1 MDVMNPLKIYLGD
14 LTHDTIIVST
24 EAFPLNVGYIAA
36 FCKKLFGD
44 SVDITLFKY
53 IKDLENA
60 ILDSPPDILGLSNY
74 CWNHRVGLEMFRVLS
89 KCNPN
94 ALRVWG
100 GPNFPL
106 DLPSQEEFLRN
117 YPEIDVY
124 VPVEGETGFSN
135 IVKIAL
141 DAKSK
146 EEIRTLVL
154 SKTMPACITRQND
167 GRLLYGDYNRI
178 RNLDD
183 IPSPYTMGVMDKFFD
198 GKLTPMLQTN
208 RGCPFSCTF
217 CVDGT
222 DLVKQVNQF
231 SLERVNT
238 DINYIASHVPENIH
252 SMHISDL
259 NFGMMPRDIEICK
272 TIGEMKKSHGYPLNV
287 LATTGK
293 NSKEKI
299 ISAIKLLDGALR
311 FTMSVQSMD
320 QEVLRNI
327 RRDNISVDHMLALGP
342 TIKEAK
348 LSTASE
354 VILGLPGE
362 TYASHIQT
370 LKDLVHARLDS
381 IQIYTCMIL
390 PGSELYTPKERK
402 KWGLQTKF
410 RVLPRDFTVINGR
423 KVVEIEECVISSN
436 TLTFDEYVELRMIAF
451 SIGMTSNGGIY
462 AALLKF
468 LREKGID
475 VFELFL
481 QTIKRLNTA
490 HPNVQH
496 VFDLY
501 KKATI
506 GELWDSPQALEKHYQ
521 DDANYKKLLNQEV
534 GMNVMQFHNALVTAE
549 YMNEWTEYMLDLST
563 LLLQDKL
570 NSDTETSRQFTSIA
584 NYIRGTCS
592 NVLKRD
598 RMRINPEFEFEY
610 DVQGWLNDPNEAT
623 IDQFKLPTLTKF
635 TFKLTETQFKLVEDE
650 LDIHGDNSTGRG
662 QVIKRVPFNMLLRN
676 PVMIN

>member
-1 MDVMNPLKIYLGD
+1 MKPLKIYLGD

-24 EAFPLNVGYIAA
+24 EAFPLNIGYIAA
-36 FCKKLFGD
+36 YCKKLFGD

-53 IKDLENA
+53 IKDLEKA

-89 KCNPN
+89 KRNPN

-135 IVKIAL
+135 IVKISL

-154 SKTMPACITRQND
+154 SKTIPACITRQND

-178 RNLDD
+178 RNLDE
-183 IPSPYTMGVMDKFFD
+183 IPSPYTMGLMDKFFD

-231 SLERVNT
+231 SLERVNA
-238 DINYIASHVPENIH
+238 DITYIASHVPENTH
-252 SMHISDL
+252 SLHISDL

-272 TIGEMKKSHGYPLNV
+272 TIGEMKKSYGYPLNV

-342 TIKEAK
+342 TIKKAK

-390 PGSELYTPKERK
+390 PGSELYTPRERK

-410 RVLPRDFTVINGR
+410 RILPRDFTEINGR
-423 KVVEIEECVISSN
+423 KVIEIEECVVASN

-462 AALLKF
+462 GALLKF

-496 VFDLY
+496 VFNLY

-506 GELWDSPQALEKHYQ
+506 EELWDSPQAIEKHYQ
-521 DDANYKKLLNQEV
+521 DDAEYKKLLNQEV

-549 YMNEWTEYMLDLST
+549 YMSEWTEYMLDLST

-570 NSDTETSRQFTSIA
+570 NSDTETSRQFTSIT

-610 DVQGWLNDPNEAT
+610 DVQRWLNDPNEAT
-623 IDQFKLPTLTKF
+623 IDQFKLPTPTKF

-650 LDIHGDNSTGRG
+650 LDVHGDNSTGRG
-662 QVIKRVPFNMLLRN
+662 QVIKRVPINMLLRN
-676 PVMIN
+676 PIIVN

>member
-154 SKTMPACITRQND
+154 SKTIPACITRQND

-178 RNLDD
+178 RNLDE
-183 IPSPYTMGVMDKFFD
+183 IPSPYTMGLMDKFFD

-238 DINYIASHVPENIH
+238 DISYIASHVPENIH

-390 PGSELYTPKERK
+390 PGSELYTPRERK

-423 KVVEIEECVISSN
+423 KVVEIEECVIASN

-462 AALLKF
+462 GALLKF

-490 HPNVQH
+490 HSNVQY

-521 DDANYKKLLNQEV
+521 DDIEYKKLLNQEV

-549 YMNEWTEYMLDLST
+549 YMSEWTEYMLDLSA
-563 LLLQDKL
+563 LLLHDKL
-570 NSDTETSRQFTSIA
+570 NSDTATSRQFTSIT

-598 RMRINPEFEFEY
+598 RMLVNPEFEFEY
-610 DVQGWLNDPNEAT
+610 DVQRWLNDPHEET
-623 IDQFKLPTLTKF
+623 IEHFKLSTLTKF
-635 TFKLTETQFKLVEDE
+635 AFKLTETQFKLVEDE
-650 LDIHGDNSTGRG
+650 LDVHGDNSTGRG
-662 QVIKRVPFNMLLRN
+662 QVIKRVPINMLLRD
-676 PVMIN
+676 PVIAN

>member
-1 MDVMNPLKIYLGD
+1 MTVMKPLKIYLGD

-36 FCKKLFGD
+36 YCKKRFGD

-60 ILDSPPDILGLSNY
+60 IRDSPPDILGLSNY
-74 CWNHRVGLEMFRVLS
+74 CWNHRVGLETFHVLT
-89 KCNPN
+89 KYNPH

-106 DLPSQEEFLRN
+106 DLPSQEEFLKK
-117 YPEIDVY
+117 YPEVDIY

-135 IVKIAL
+135 IVEIAL
-141 DAKSK
+141 NAKSK
-146 EEIRTLVL
+146 EEIKQTVI
-154 SKTMPACITRQND
+154 SQSIPACITRKHD
-167 GRLLYGDYNRI
+167 GSLAYGDYTRI
-178 RNLDD
+178 RDLDE
-183 IPSPYTMGVMDKFFD
+183 IPSPYLTGMMDKFFD

-231 SLERVNT
+231 SLERVNA
-238 DINYIASHVPENIH
+238 DINYIATHVPKNTH

-259 NFGMMPRDIEICK
+259 NFGMMPRDLDICK
-272 TIGEMKKSHGYPLNV
+272 MIGDAKKKYGYPLNV

-299 ISAIKLLDGALR
+299 INAIKLLDGALR

-320 QEVLRNI
+320 PEVLQNI

-362 TYASHIQT
+362 THASHIRT
-370 LKDLVHARLDS
+370 LSDLVHAKLDS
-381 IQIYTCMIL
+381 IQVYTCMIL

-402 KWGLQTKF
+402 KWGLKTKF
-410 RVLPRDFTVINGR
+410 RVLPRDFTEINGK
-423 KVVEIEECVISSN
+423 KVVEIEECVVSSN

-462 AALLKF
+462 GALLKF

-481 QTIKRLNTA
+481 QTIKRLNSA
-490 HPNVQH
+490 HPNIRH

-501 KKATI
+501 KKATLD
-506 GELWDSPQALEKHYQ
+506 ELWDSPEDIERHYQ
-521 DDANYKKLLNQEV
+521 DDKEYKKLLNQEV

-549 YMNEWTEYMLDLST
+549 YMNEWTEYMIDIST
-563 LLLQDKL
+563 SLLKERL
-570 NSDTETSRQFTSIA
+570 NSDTEISRQFASII
-584 NYIRGTCS
+584 NYIRGTCY

-598 RMRINPEFEFEY
+598 RIYTNPEFEFEY
-610 DVQGWLNDPNEAT
+610 DIQQWVDDPQEKP
-623 IDQFKLPTLTKF
+623 IEHFKLPTITKIA
-635 TFKLTETQFKLVEDE
+635 FKLTEKQFKIVEDE
-650 LDIHGDNSTGRG
+650 LDVHGDNSTGRG
-662 QVIKRVPFNMLLRN
+662 QVLKRVPINMLLRA
-676 PVMIN
+676 PVITG

>member
-1 MDVMNPLKIYLGD
+1 MRPLKIYLGD

-36 FCKKLFGD
+36 YCKKKFGD

-60 ILDSPPDILGLSNY
+60 IQDFPPDILGLSNY
-74 CWNHRVGLEMFRVLS
+74 CWNHRVGLEMFRVLT
-89 KCNPN
+89 KYNPE

-106 DLPSQEEFLRN
+106 DLPSQEEFLKK
-117 YPEIDVY
+117 YPEVDVY

-135 IVKIAL
+135 IVEITL
-141 DAKSK
+141 NAKST
-146 EEIRTLVL
+146 EEIRSAVL
-154 SKTMPACITRQND
+154 SQPIPACITRKHD
-167 GRLLYGDYNRI
+167 GTLAYADYTRI
-178 RNLDD
+178 RDLDE
-183 IPSPYTMGVMDKFFD
+183 IPSPYLTGLMDKFFD

-231 SLERVNT
+231 SLGRVNA
-238 DINYIASHVPENIH
+238 DINYIATHVPENTH

-259 NFGMMPRDIEICK
+259 NFGMMPRDLDICK
-272 TIGEMKKSHGYPLNV
+272 TIGDAKKKYGYPLNV

-320 QEVLRNI
+320 PEVLQNI

-362 TYASHIQT
+362 TYASHIRT
-370 LKDLVHARLDS
+370 LRDLVHAKLDS
-381 IQIYTCMIL
+381 IQVYTCMIL

-402 KWGLQTKF
+402 KWGLKTKF

-423 KVVEIEECVISSN
+423 KVVEIEECVVSSN
-436 TLTFDEYVELRMIAF
+436 TLAFDEYVELRMIAF

-462 AALLKF
+462 GALLKF

-481 QTIKRLNTA
+481 QTIKRLNSA
-490 HPNVQH
+490 HPNIQH

-501 KKATI
+501 KKATLD
-506 GELWDSPQALEKHYQ
+506 ELWDSPEDIEKHYQ
-521 DDANYKKLLNQEV
+521 DDKEYKKLLNQEV

-549 YMNEWTEYMLDLST
+549 YMNEWTEYMIDIST
-563 LLLQDKL
+563 SLLKEKL
-570 NSDTETSRQFTSIA
+570 ESNLEIRQQFTSIT
-584 NYIRGTCS
+584 NYIRGTCY

-598 RMRINPEFEFEY
+598 RIHTNPEFEFEF
-610 DVQGWLNDPNEAT
+610 DIQQWVDDPQEKP
-623 IDQFKLPTLTKF
+623 IEHFKLPAITKIM
-635 TFKLTETQFKLVEDE
+635 FKLTEKQFKIVEDE
-650 LDIHGDNSTGRG
+650 LDVHGDNSTGRG
-662 QVIKRVPFNMLLRN
+662 QVLKRVPINMLLRA
-676 PVMIN
+676 PVMTG

>member
-1 MDVMNPLKIYLGD
+1 MTVMKPLKIYLGD
-14 LTHDTIIVST
+14 LTHDTIVVST

-36 FCKKLFGD
+36 YCKKRFGD

-60 ILDSPPDILGLSNY
+60 IRDSPPDILGLSNY
-74 CWNHRVGLEMFRVLS
+74 CWNHRVGLEMFRVLT
-89 KCNPN
+89 KYNPD

-106 DLPSQEEFLRN
+106 DLPSQEEFLKK
-117 YPEIDVY
+117 YPEVDIY

-135 IVKIAL
+135 IVEIAL
-141 DAKSK
+141 NAKSK
-146 EEIRTLVL
+146 KEIRQMVL
-154 SKTMPACITRQND
+154 SQPIPACITRKHD
-167 GRLLYGDYNRI
+167 GRLVYADYTRI
-178 RNLDD
+178 RDLDE
-183 IPSPYTMGVMDKFFD
+183 IPSPYLMGLMDKFFD

-231 SLERVNT
+231 SLDRVNA
-238 DINYIASHVPENIH
+238 DINYMATHVPENTH

-259 NFGMMPRDIEICK
+259 NFGMMPRDIDVCK
-272 TIGEMKKSHGYPLNV
+272 TIGDVKKKYGYPLNV

-299 ISAIKLLDGALR
+299 INAIKLLDGALR

-320 QEVLRNI
+320 PEVLQNI

-362 TYASHIQT
+362 THASHIRT
-370 LKDLVHARLDS
+370 LSDLVHAKLDS
-381 IQIYTCMIL
+381 IQVYTCMIL

-402 KWGLQTKF
+402 KWGLKTKF
-410 RVLPRDFTVINGR
+410 RVLPRDFTVINEK
-423 KVVEIEECVISSN
+423 KVIEIEECVISSN
-436 TLTFDEYVELRMIAF
+436 TLAFDEYVELRMIAF

-462 AALLKF
+462 GALLKF
-468 LREKGID
+468 LREKVID

-481 QTIKRLNTA
+481 QTIKRLNSA
-490 HPNVQH
+490 HPNIQH

-501 KKATI
+501 KKATLD
-506 GELWDSPQALEKHYQ
+506 ELWDSAEDIERHYQ
-521 DDANYKKLLNQEV
+521 DDKEYKKLLNQEV

-549 YMNEWTEYMLDLST
+549 YMNEWTEYMLDISYS
-563 LLLQDKL
+563 LLKDL
-570 NSDTETSRQFTSIA
+570 NTFDDETYNQFQSIS
-584 NYIRGTCS
+584 NYVRGICY
-592 NVLKRD
+592 NVLERN
-598 RMRINPEFEFEY
+598 RMATNPEFIFDY
-610 DVQGWLNDPNEAT
+610 DVQRWLDDLQERTLNH
-623 IDQFKLPTLTKF
+623 FKLPNKIRMSF
-635 TFKLTETQFKLVEDE
+635 RLTEQQFKLVEDE
-650 LDIHGDNSTGRG
+650 LDIHRDNPTGRG
-662 QVIKRVPFNMLLRN
+662 QVIKRVPITMLLRQ
-676 PVMIN
+676 PVVIN